1 MVVKM
6 EVIETTREFISF
18 FDVNP
23 KWMIYEQEDAEDIAV
38 YVDFENS
45 NYLLNPYAFLSQND
59 DIYQPFKISVKSVRL
74 RTQKELDLQTF
85 AYLDYK
91 KAGIFKKSIEV
102 GLKEESLTLEQV
114 DAEIVSFVSFVFWQK
129 NRSFLPFIKH
139 IITLNAEDIVKTT
152 EPLLIKST

>member
-1 MVVKM
+1 MLSEEKLVQELKEGSQTAFKHVVNSYQNMVYNTCLSIVKS
-6 EVIETTREFISF
+6 E
-18 FDVNP
+18 
-23 KWMIYEQEDAEDIAV
+23 EDAEDIAV

-45 NYLLNPYAFLSQND
+45 WYLLNSKALSRQND

-102 GLKEESLTLEQV
+102 GLQEESLTLEEI
-114 DAEIVSFVSFVFWQK
+114 DAEIVSLLSFLFWQ
-129 NRSFLPFIKH
+129 N
-139 IITLNAEDIVKTT
+139 LNHLIF
-152 EPLLIKST
+152 LLIHHP

>member
-6 EVIETTREFISF
+6 EVIETTKEFIGF

-45 NYLLNPYAFLSQND
+45 WYLLNSKALSRQND

-102 GLKEESLTLEQV
+102 GLQEESLTLEEI
-114 DAEIVSFVSFVFWQK
+114 DAEIVSLLSFLFWQK
-129 NRSFLPFIKH
+129 SRSFLPLIKH

-152 EPLLIKST
+152 EPLIKST